1 MTKPMKVTV
10 IIIAM
15 IVICC
20 MVVGLFVLS
29 KKIVDSS
36 YNSAI
41 LIETVPQSSMEFS
54 NHIVY
59 NEVDSDY
66 STTKCLYLSD
76 DLEERQK
83 TYLSTEYDR
92 WVDILDIATARYKYK
107 LEGISSAGLV
117 LEDDELFIDA
127 VSTESV
133 NAAERM
139 SLSDGLELIGMCDNT
154 TLMFAYK
161 RAYSE
166 KQTLIVVDAS
176 EMLFPTYRTEFYS
189 FGEPFSVL
197 LRQGCFSIDE
207 TDNYVILYVKG

>member
-10 IIIAM
+10 VIIAI

-20 MVVGLFVLS
+20 MMVGLFVLS

-83 TYLSTEYDR
+83 TYLSTEFDR

-107 LEGISSAGLV
+107 LKGISSAGLV